1 MQKWNGNAAE
11 LLSEEQR
18 QRIDDYLGRHPL
30 GMSVDKR
37 SAKLKN
43 YPAQL
48 WNLDSSTRPLD
59 VIAYERPVGNPGL
72 MLVGNE
78 PIPELKNAVLVI
90 PAGDEGGEMRQ
101 VHGRTQESRGGRKSE
116 EEDERFNVHCSVFVP
131 NQQQPRS

>member
-1 MQKWNGNAAE
+1 MQKWSGNPSD

-30 GMSVDKR
+30 GISVDKR

-48 WNLDSSTRPLD
+48 WNLGSSRRPLD
-59 VIAYERPVGNPGL
+59 VVAFERPVGNPGL

-78 PIPELKNAVLVI
+78 PIPELTQAVLVI
-90 PAGDEGGEMRQ
+90 PAATETGEMRQ
-101 VHGRTQESRGGRKSE
+101 VHGRTQECRSGRKSQ
-116 EEDERFNVHCSVFVP
+116 EDDAKFNVHCSVFVP
-131 NQQQPRS
+131 LQQPRP